1 MVSKTW
7 RAAMDFLKCCSVE
20 EPLLCCLWFAGQ
32 DHAIFGHKVALVPS
46 DGHNIVALVTL
57 GQQLVQI
64 GAKSCECAH
73 TVILSAGQ
81 AKTANERHVV
91 VARDELNW

>member
-1 MVSKTW
+1 M
-7 RAAMDFLKCCSVE
+7 
-20 EPLLCCLWFAGQ
+20 
-32 DHAIFGHKVALVPS
+32 FGHNVALVPG

>member
-1 MVSKTW
+1 M
-7 RAAMDFLKCCSVE
+7 
-20 EPLLCCLWFAGQ
+20 
-32 DHAIFGHKVALVPS
+32 FGHNVALVPG

-57 GQQLVQI
+57 GQQVIQI
-64 GAKSCECAH
+64 GAKSCECTHAV
-73 TVILSAGQ
+73 VILSAGQ